1 MKSFNKFIN
10 EAKKDLPKGN
20 PGNLTAGDIE
30 KFKNVANTGRR
41 PDSLSTD
48 VNTSGRTIRKRSSAG
63 TSWEGDPKAI
73 QYAKD
78 LEQANKSP
86 GLKGTADTVRT
97 QTKNPTVRQAA
108 SNILGGGRAGGA
120 TGTEELVGTGA
131 PSGTGQAYRDTTVPQ
146 QPKPAKSKAVSQ
158 RTVSRQIAARL
169 KKYKETKV
177 SASQLKQFRLGQ
189 TKGYIGKTGTPTAQ
203 GIQTYT
209 TRRATRGFGDA
220 GYNPTKR
227 GVKDPLASVK
237 SVDNIVS
244 RAAGGDKAARSEV
257 KRSYKAMT
265 SRYKD
270 IVPSSQRTKVG
281 LARLTPQPTSPV
293 KSGPSSR
300 AIVKAKVKVDPP
312 KAPKSI
318 TGSGGPSTTQTLT
331 KTKTKPQK
339 LNLLSPPKT
348 AKGASVNLG
357 GVVRS
362 TQLPSKGPSLDVSTP
377 PKSKVTTNM
386 GGKLADTSLA
396 DKVKQARAKLS
407 GIPKP
412 PTPSSLK
419 KPPVSKAPT
428 ISDVGYDRLIKA
440 IKDPNYT
447 KGVTLSRAEKA
458 SMKALKDAQKHGL
471 MDDDLVSKRFLSTR
485 GTPKGY
491 EASRQADKS
500 AFKKATATQRVIKA
514 RKSPITQAKAQAGIQ
529 RGLQKSATS
538 SFYKAGGFKTGAAGL
553 AGLAGYGAYKQE
565 KARGASDARASLRG
579 AVKGAGAYLG
589 AKGGYKL
596 AAKLS
601 RGGGAGRALAGAVLG
616 FTALSQLADKGFKAF
631 AGATAK
637 EKAAMD
643 KARGNAAPSK
653 ASRRWTSSNP
663 LERFGRTIRQSKIP
677 VLSGIA
683 DKYFKSRGG

>member
-30 KFKNVANTGRR
+30 SLKNVVNTGRR

-63 TSWEGDPKAI
+63 TSWEGDKEAI

-78 LEQANKSP
+78 LEKANRSS

-97 QTKNPTVRQAA
+97 QTKNPTIRQAA

-120 TGTEELVGTGA
+120 SGTEELFGKGA

-146 QPKPAKSKAVSQ
+146 QSKPAKPKAVSQ
-158 RTVSRQIAARL
+158 RTVSRQIAGRL
-169 KKYKETKV
+169 KKYRETKV

-220 GYNPTKR
+220 GYDATKR

-244 RAAGGDKAARSEV
+244 RAAGGDKAARSQV

-270 IVPSSQRTKVG
+270 IVPSSQRTKAG
-281 LARLTPQPTSPV
+281 LARLTPQPTSPAKV
-293 KSGPSSR
+293 EPSSK

-362 TQLPSKGPSLDVSTP
+362 TQSPSKGPSLDVSTP

-386 GGKLADTSLA
+386 GGRLADTSLA
-396 DKVKQARAKLS
+396 DKVKQARK
-407 GIPKP
+407 GF
-412 PTPSSLK
+412 SSTYNPGKGFDALR
-419 KPPVSKAPT
+419 A
-428 ISDVGYDRLIKA
+428 A
-440 IKDPNYT
+440 IDDPNYT
-447 KGVTLSRAEKA
+447 KGVELSRAEKQ
-458 SMKALKDAQKHGL
+458 SIKALKDAQKSGL
-471 MDDDLVSKRFLSTR
+471 NSFDSLGRRTSARPINPIKKQSKPFDPSKAAKPPKITKSYVQSNPDLIQTKAVKSQQTAARAA
-485 GTPKGY
+485 TPAAQGAK
-491 EASRQADKS
+491 QA
-500 AFKKATATQRVIKA
+500 AVAKK
-514 RKSPITQAKAQAGIQ
+514 
-529 RGLQKSATS
+529 
-538 SFYKAGGFKTGAAGL
+538 FYKVGRFKTGAGAL

-565 KARGASDARASLRG
+565 KARGASERRATIRG
-579 AVKGAGAYLG
+579 AVKGTGAYLG
-589 AKGGYKL
+589 AKGGFKL
-596 AAKLS
+596 AQMLS
-601 RGGGAGRALAGAVLG
+601 KGGSIGKGLAGAVLG
-616 FTALSQLADKGFKAF
+616 FTALGAAADKTFKAF
-631 AGATAK
+631 AGATK
-637 EKAAMD
+637 SEKQKMAAASRATG
-643 KARGNAAPSK
+643 KAPTK
-653 ASRRWTSSNP
+653 ASLRWTSSNP

>member
-20 PGNLTAGDIE
+20 PGNLTASDI
-30 KFKNVANTGRR
+30 KAFKNVVNTGER
-41 PDSLSTD
+41 PKNLSTD
-48 VNTSGRTIRKRSSAG
+48 LDTSSRTIRKRSSAG

-73 QYAKD
+73 EYAKD

-120 TGTEELVGTGA
+120 VGAEELVGTGA

-146 QPKPAKSKAVSQ
+146 QRKSAKPKAVSQ
-158 RTVSRQIAARL
+158 RTVSRQIAGRL
-169 KKYKETKV
+169 KKYRETKV
-177 SASQLKQFRLGQ
+177 SAAQLKQFRLGQ

-270 IVPSSQRTKVG
+270 IVPSSQRTKAG
-281 LARLTPQPTSPV
+281 LARLTPQPTSPAKV
-293 KSGPSSR
+293 EPSSK

-312 KAPKSI
+312 KASKSI
-318 TGSGGPSTTQTLT
+318 TGSGGSSTTQTLT

-348 AKGASVNLG
+348 SKGASVNLG

-362 TQLPSKGPSLDVSTP
+362 TQSPSKGPSLDVSTP

-386 GGKLADTSLA
+386 GGKLADTSLP
-396 DKVKQARAKLS
+396 DKVKAERAKR
-407 GIPKP
+407 IPKP
-412 PTPSSLK
+412 PIIDQIK
-419 KPPVSKAPT
+419 KPRVPKPTKIDPVGA
-428 ISDVGYDRLIKA
+428 DRLIKA

-458 SMKALKDAQKHGL
+458 SIKALKDAQKHGL
-471 MDDDLVSKRFLSTR
+471 MDDDLISKRFLSTR

-500 AFKKATATQRVIKA
+500 AFKKATATQRVIQS
-514 RKSPITQAKAQAGIQ
+514 RQSPVTQAKAQAGIQ

-538 SFYKAGGFKTGAAGL
+538 SFYKSGGFKTGAGGL

-565 KARGASDARASLRG
+565 KARGASDLRATVRG

-601 RGGGAGRALAGAVLG
+601 RGGGAGRALAGAVVG

-637 EKAAMD
+637 EKAAMN

-663 LERFGRTIRQSKIP
+663 LERFGRTVRQSKIP

>member
-30 KFKNVANTGRR
+30 KFKDVAKTGRR

-86 GLKGTADTVRT
+86 NLKGAADTVRT

-120 TGTEELVGTGA
+120 SGTEELVGKGA
-131 PSGTGQAYRDTTVPQ
+131 PTGTGQAYRDTTVPQ
-146 QPKPAKSKAVSQ
+146 QRKPAKPKAVSQ
-158 RTVSRQIAARL
+158 RTVSRQIAGRL
-169 KKYKETKV
+169 KKYRETKV
-177 SASQLKQFRLGQ
+177 SAAQLKQFRLGQ

-220 GYNPTKR
+220 GYDAAKR
-227 GVKDPLASVK
+227 GVKDPLSSVK

-270 IVPSSQRTKVG
+270 IVPSSQRTKAG
-281 LARLTPQPTSPV
+281 LARLTPQSTSPAKV
-293 KSGPSSR
+293 EPSSK

-318 TGSGGPSTTQTLT
+318 TGSGGSSTTQTLT
-331 KTKTKPQK
+331 KTKTTIK

-348 AKGASVNLG
+348 SKGASVNLG

-362 TQLPSKGPSLDVSTP
+362 TQSPSKGPSLDVSTP
-377 PKSKVTTNM
+377 APPKSKVTTNM
-386 GGKLADTSLA
+386 GGRLADTSLA
-396 DKVKQARAKLS
+396 DKVKQARK
-407 GIPKP
+407 GF
-412 PTPSSLK
+412 SSTYSPGKGFAALQ
-419 KPPVSKAPT
+419 A
-428 ISDVGYDRLIKA
+428 A
-440 IKDPNYT
+440 IDDPNYT
-447 KGVTLSRAEKA
+447 RGVKGAELSRAEKQ
-458 SMKALKDAQKHGL
+458 SIKALKDAQKSGL
-471 MDDDLVSKRFLSTR
+471 NSFDSLGRRTSAMPKKKQSKPFDPGKAAKPPKITKSYVKSDPVLAQTKAVKSQQVAARAA
-485 GTPKGY
+485 TPAAQGAK
-491 EASRQADKS
+491 QA
-500 AFKKATATQRVIKA
+500 AVAKK
-514 RKSPITQAKAQAGIQ
+514 
-529 RGLQKSATS
+529 
-538 SFYKAGGFKTGAAGL
+538 FYSKGGFKGGAQGFA
-553 AGLAGYGAYKQE
+553 ALAGYGAYKQE
-565 KARGASDARASLRG
+565 KARGASDKRAALRG
-579 AVKGAGAYLG
+579 AVKGTGAYLG
-589 AKGGYKL
+589 AKGGFKL
-596 AAKLS
+596 AQMLS
-601 RGGGAGRALAGAVLG
+601 KGGSIGKGLAGAVLG
-616 FTALSQLADKGFKAF
+616 FTALGAAADNTFCLLY
-631 AGATAK
+631 TS
-637 EKAAMD
+637 
-643 KARGNAAPSK
+643 PSPRDLST
-653 ASRRWTSSNP
+653 SRMPSS
-663 LERFGRTIRQSKIP
+663 
-677 VLSGIA
+677 A
-683 DKYFKSRGG
+683 

>member
-10 EAKKDLPKGN
+10 EAKKDLPAGN
-20 PGNLTAGDIE
+20 PGNLTASDI
-30 KFKNVANTGRR
+30 KAFKNVVNTGKR
-41 PDSLSTD
+41 PENLSTD
-48 VNTSGRTIRKRSSAG
+48 LDTSGRTIRKRSSAG

-86 GLKGTADTVRT
+86 NLKGAADTVRT

-120 TGTEELVGTGA
+120 SGTEELFGKGA
-131 PSGTGQAYRDTTVPQ
+131 PTGTGQAYRDTTVPQ
-146 QPKPAKSKAVSQ
+146 QRKPAKPKAVSQ
-158 RTVSRQIAARL
+158 RTVSRQIAGRL
-169 KKYKETKV
+169 KKYRETKV
-177 SASQLKQFRLGQ
+177 SAAQLKQFRLGQ

-270 IVPSSQRTKVG
+270 IVPSSQRTKAG
-281 LARLTPQPTSPV
+281 LARLTPQPTSPAKV
-293 KSGPSSR
+293 EPSSK

-339 LNLLSPPKT
+339 LNLLTPPKT
-348 AKGASVNLG
+348 SKGASVNLG

-362 TQLPSKGPSLDVSTP
+362 TQSPSKGPSLDVSTP

-386 GGKLADTSLA
+386 GGKLADTSLV
-396 DKVKQARAKLS
+396 DKVKQARANR
-407 GIPKP
+407 IPKP
-412 PTPSSLK
+412 PKPSSLK
-419 KPPVSKAPT
+419 KPPVSKPPK
-428 ISDVGYDRLIKA
+428 IDPVGADRLIKA

-447 KGVTLSRAEKA
+447 KGVTFSRAELK
-458 SMKALKDAQKHGL
+458 SISALKDAQKHGL
-471 MDDDLVSKRFLSTR
+471 MDDDLVSKRFLSTY
-485 GTPKGY
+485 GSPKGY
-491 EASRQADKS
+491 DATRQAKRDAVKR
-500 AFKKATATQRVIKA
+500 ATATQRVVQS

-538 SFYKAGGFKTGAAGL
+538 SFYKGGGFKTGAAGL

-601 RGGGAGRALAGAVLG
+601 KGGGAGRALAGAVLG

-637 EKAAMD
+637 EKAAMN

-663 LERFGRTIRQSKIP
+663 LERFGRTVRQSKIP